1 MFETYENFAF
11 APELRASFAAGTLIE
26 TWRSRYPHLFDAADV
41 RVARNQAFRGYHFV
55 EWFTAVQLLE
65 THGLYSLQE
74 GYTYASHTAKR
85 ARLLEI
91 AGQPLQMVLAGVPA
105 ADRFRFPDLF
115 VYRPGTA
122 EWFFVEV
129 KGPGDRLRPSQ
140 VRFFSGLEEGAGRP
154 VRLVTVYAAA

>member
-105 ADRFRFPDLF
+105 ADRFRSLAATEAILATLGARGVQF
-115 VYRPGTA
+115 VTVPELVA
-122 EWFFVEV
+122 
-129 KGPGDRLRPSQ
+129 
-140 VRFFSGLEEGAGRP
+140 AGRAGG
-154 VRLVTVYAAA
+154 AA